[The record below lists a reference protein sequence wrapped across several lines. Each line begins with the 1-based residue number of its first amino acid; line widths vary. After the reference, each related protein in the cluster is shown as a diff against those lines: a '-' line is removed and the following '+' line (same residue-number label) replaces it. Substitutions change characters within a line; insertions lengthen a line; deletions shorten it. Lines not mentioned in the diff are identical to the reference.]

1 MLPMIRVS
9 EMYYIAAEC
18 ANRKNDIAAGASLLN
33 EVRQARGLNALNA
46 GGISNTD
53 SLSTEIMREYQK
65 EFIQEGQTW
74 FYYKRLNKDLKQVT
88 ATPAIIPA
96 DVYVFPIPD
105 KEKEYNH

>member
-1 MLPMIRVS
+1 VIRVS

-18 ANRKNDIAAGASLLN
+18 ANKKNDINSGAALLN
-33 EVRQARGLNALNA
+33 KVRAARGLNALNA
-46 GGISNTD
+46 AGIATTD

-65 EFIQEGQTW
+65 EFIQEGQTF
-74 FYYKRLNKDLKQVT
+74 FYYKRLNKDLKLVT
-88 ATPAIIPA
+88 GTPATIPA